1 MPIYLD
7 NFSINL
13 PREFDMALRKIALEV
28 DRKAVNPAIAITLL
42 KKYVAPLIAP
52 QHRQLLDIQ
61 GQPTWT
67 KLHWCYPKMIF
78 ASERGTDVDLLAAAT
93 IVRVV
98 FENSTA
104 PSREFSF
111 PKFLEVSSFRRMAD
125 YVNLPHQPSTGY
137 LHNKQVDFLEFCKYC
152 WRPSVKNSGI
162 CVAHSS
168 NTRSVE
174 YSTALGEE
182 SVKYKKAQRL
192 RPAFEIQVNKL
203 VASEELAFHNS
214 NFVLQVF
221 FPKDSMSDWIK
232 TRRPCLAAKV
242 STKRVDTVADQQFL
256 KNLWSALYGESSV
269 PALIQ
274 DMPQLLTPITLRAE
288 AWLRA
293 EFDHPKWGGE
303 RNGAS
308 KKSVQ

>member
-1 MPIYLD
+1 MPINLN

-13 PREFDMALRKIALEV
+13 PSEFAMALRKIALEV

-42 KKYVAPLIAP
+42 KRYVAPLIEP

-61 GQPTWT
+61 GQPTWA

-78 ASERGTDVDLLAAAT
+78 ASEKGADVGLLAAAT
-93 IVRVV
+93 IVRFV
-98 FENSTA
+98 FENSVA
-104 PSREFSF
+104 PSRKFSF

-125 YVNLPHQPSTGY
+125 YVNLQHQPSTGY
-137 LHNKQVDFLEFCKYC
+137 LHKKPVDFLKFCKYC
-152 WRPSVKNSGI
+152 WRPSIKSNGL
-162 CVAHSS
+162 CVAHSI
-168 NTRSVE
+168 NNRSEE
-174 YSTALGEE
+174 YSTALGED
-182 SVKYKKAQRL
+182 SAKYKKAQRL
-192 RPAFEIQVNKL
+192 HPAFEIQLNKL
-203 VASEELAFHNS
+203 TTNEELAFHNS
-214 NFVLQVF
+214 DFVLQVF
-221 FPKDSMSDWIK
+221 CPKDSMADWIK

-242 STKRVDTVADQQFL
+242 NTKWVDTTDQEFL

-274 DMPQLLTPITLRAE
+274 DMPQLLTPVTLRAE